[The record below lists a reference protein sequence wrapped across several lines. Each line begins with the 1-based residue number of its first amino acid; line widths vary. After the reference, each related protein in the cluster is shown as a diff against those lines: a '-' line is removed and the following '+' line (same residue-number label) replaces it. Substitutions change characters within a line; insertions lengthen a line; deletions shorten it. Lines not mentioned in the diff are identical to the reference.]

1 MAQVK
6 ATFYLPIEDN
16 DGRDLKL
23 EIEVARYGLF
33 ELFVG
38 WTFLG
43 YVKGAFLMSDGT
55 HVIDDSE
62 AYLVVLDE
70 DRLFELERVLAE
82 FKAKTLQEAIYLEI
96 IRDVDIRLI

>member
-6 ATFYLPIEDN
+6 ATFFLPVEDN
-16 DGRDLKL
+16 DGRELRT
-23 EIEVARYGLF
+23 EIQAVRYDLF

-43 YVKGAFLMSDGT
+43 YVKGAFLMSDGAQ
-55 HVIDDSE
+55 VIDDSE
-62 AYLVVLDE
+62 AYMVILEE
-70 DRLFELERVLAE
+70 DRVHQLERVLAE

-96 IRDVDIRLI
+96 IRDVDVRLI